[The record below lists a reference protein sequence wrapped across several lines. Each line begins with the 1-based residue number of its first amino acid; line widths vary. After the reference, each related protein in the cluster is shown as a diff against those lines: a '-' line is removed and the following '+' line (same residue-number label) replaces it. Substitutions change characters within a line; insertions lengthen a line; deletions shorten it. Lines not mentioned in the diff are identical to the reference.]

1 MDGGLASELQSCG
14 CDIDGDPLWSGRV
27 LASSPDTIKKVHR
40 NYLEHGSSLL
50 ITSSYQCSIGLLVSH
65 LGISEVE
72 AGELIKRSV
81 ELAFKAVS
89 EYHEDKRTNR
99 PIWVA
104 GSVGPYGACLH
115 DGSEYLST

>member
-1 MDGGLASELQSCG
+1 
-14 CDIDGDPLWSGRV
+14 
-27 LASSPDTIKKVHR
+27 
-40 NYLEHGSSLL
+40 
-50 ITSSYQCSIGLLVSH
+50 VSH

-115 DGSEYLST
+115 DGSEYSGSYISTMTVEELKRWHLPRIRLLVEASVDLLAVETIPSKVEAMAVLSVLNREFPHIPAYV